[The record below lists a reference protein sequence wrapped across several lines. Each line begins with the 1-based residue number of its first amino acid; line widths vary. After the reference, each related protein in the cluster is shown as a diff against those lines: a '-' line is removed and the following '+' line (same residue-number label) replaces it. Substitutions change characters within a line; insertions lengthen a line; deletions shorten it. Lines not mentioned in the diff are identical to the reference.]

1 MDKKI
6 NRIKIDNN
14 HKLDDIFT
22 SLERGNMRIP
32 RFQRAYVWERSKIV
46 KLLSS
51 IYYQYPIGS
60 FFIWDTGKEME
71 SFCRDISGLGFPKDP
86 EGDKF
91 SFILDGQQRI
101 TSLYVALKGKILNG
115 VDYRDI
121 CFNLDKKVFKIPTL
135 KTEPNNIPV
144 YKIYDSSV
152 CMQLAVEYTSEGK
165 KDLGTELMKCN
176 KILTDY
182 PVSIVKSSNMGLDEV
197 VTIFER
203 INQGGK
209 RLSLFDLVHASV
221 WSEDFDLRNEIDKFN
236 NEPSVRLFGK
246 LSQEVFVQS
255 LALNVT
261 GDCVKAHQL
270 SLKNGECKAV
280 WGETLEC
287 IRLTI
292 DYIKKNFGVQN
303 LSIIPYQNIIPL
315 IQYYFFSLKAK
326 GVKPEHKG
334 LLADWFWSLTFSQR
348 YSSST
353 LTKMT
358 SDAKWISDLV
368 DGKSEPRVFTVKLNI
383 EDLRRTLMKNASV
396 VKNGVLCLMA
406 MNAPADFDNGDPVTI
421 DKTNCSRSN
430 SKENHHFFPFSLR
443 STFGL
448 TQNDVNSVLN
458 FAFISKRLNLDI
470 LNRKPSVYLSAYM
483 EANPDIAGHLLSHF
497 IDDEALKAALND
509 DFSTFITRRG
519 HQILDRINDVCRV
532 DSTLVTISANL
543 TEEESDDDENV
554 ETDGEETPREPIS
567 WLIPANGKY
576 FDLEGCLN
584 KYGRVY
590 WKSANRY
597 EDGDTIYIYCS
608 LPDQT
613 VRYKLLV
620 EDGHVSDPKEYSEG
634 SEFYVGDKADD
645 ASDTASEHALFRFIG
660 KASDNGLGLAQ
671 LTAHGLSAPPRGAMY
686 LSGELLEY
694 IDSFFTHN

>member
-51 IYYQYPIGS
+51 IYYQYPIGL

-101 TSLYVALKGKILNG
+101 TSLYVALKGKVLNG
-115 VDYRDI
+115 VDYRNI
-121 CFNLDKKVFKIPTL
+121 CFNLDKKIFKIPTL

-144 YKIYDSSV
+144 WKIFDTAECNQLIKQYTKEDKDDFADALMYCQSV
-152 CMQLAVEYTSEGK
+152 FYQ
-165 KDLGTELMKCN
+165 
-176 KILTDY
+176 Y
-182 PVSIVKSSNMGLDEV
+182 PVSIIQSFDMGLDEV

-236 NEPSVRLFGK
+236 NEPAVRIFGK

-270 SLKNGECKAV
+270 ALKNSECKAV
-280 WGETLEC
+280 WGDTLEC

-326 GVKPEHKG
+326 KGVNPEHKS

-358 SDAKWISDLV
+358 SDAKWIADLV
-368 DGKSEPRVFTVKLNI
+368 NGKSEPRVFTVKLNI
-383 EDLRRTLMKNASV
+383 EDLRKTLMKNASV

-406 MNAPADFDNGDPVTI
+406 LNSPADFDNGDPVTI

-443 STFGL
+443 SAFGL

-470 LNRKPSVYLSAYM
+470 LNRKPSVYLAGYM
-483 EANPDIAGHLLSHF
+483 AANPDIAGHLLSHF
-497 IDDEALKAALND
+497 IDSEALEAALND
-509 DFSTFITRRG
+509 DFNAFIEKRG
-519 HQILDRINDVCRV
+519 RMILERINAVCRV
-532 DSTLVTISANL
+532 DSNLATISANIA
-543 TEEESDDDENV
+543 EEESDDDDDM
-554 ETDGEETPREPIS
+554 ETDEEETSREPIS

-584 KYGRVY
+584 RYGRVY

-620 EDGHVSDPKEYSEG
+620 EDGHVSDPEEYKDRKS
-634 SEFYVGDKADD
+634 VV
-645 ASDTASEHALFRFIG
+645 
-660 KASDNGLGLAQ
+660 
-671 LTAHGLSAPPRGAMY
+671 
-686 LSGELLEY
+686 
-694 IDSFFTHN
+694 